1 MKRMDQ
7 GPGRVVV
14 GTLTGIGLA
23 IGVVVAVLASDVI
36 LGVTAGA
43 AFVAIT
49 VGLARLW
56 TGGGSPG
63 RRHDD
68 QREST
73 ASTPKGRIS
82 PLRAAP
88 EDSSARTSARRAAS
102 RLS

>member
-63 RRHDD
+63 RRQDD

-73 ASTPKGRIS
+73 ASTS
-82 PLRAAP
+82 
-88 EDSSARTSARRAAS
+88 ERR
-102 RLS
+102 

>member
-1 MKRMDQ
+1 MKTMDQ

-56 TGGGSPG
+56 TGGESPA
-63 RRHDD
+63 RRHHD
-68 QREST
+68 QRGST
-73 ASTPKGRIS
+73 
-82 PLRAAP
+82 
-88 EDSSARTSARRAAS
+88 TSASERRT
-102 RLS
+102 

>member
-36 LGVTAGA
+36 LGVMAGA

-56 TGGGSPG
+56 TGSGGQD
-63 RRHDD
+63 RHHHD
-68 QREST
+68 QRGST
-73 ASTPKGRIS
+73 ASAS
-82 PLRAAP
+82 
-88 EDSSARTSARRAAS
+88 ERR
-102 RLS
+102 

>member
-56 TGGGSPG
+56 TGSGGQG
-63 RRHDD
+63 GHHHD
-68 QREST
+68 QRGST
-73 ASTPKGRIS
+73 ASAS
-82 PLRAAP
+82 
-88 EDSSARTSARRAAS
+88 ERR
-102 RLS
+102 